1 MRLIYSVVRK
11 LAEVFFGGR
20 PIGFVRILR
29 ANEIAKHNTNDAGA
43 FRSPNY
49 STNFQFV
56 SMKRAEAL

>member
-29 ANEIAKHNTNDAGA
+29 ANEIA
-43 FRSPNY
+43 
-49 STNFQFV
+49 NFQFV